1 MLVLTRRT
9 NECIRIGN
17 QISIKVL
24 DVRGTRVRLG
34 IDAPDDVPVHR
45 QEVAEAIA
53 DCCES
58 LDAKQQCGS
67 LGVAVEV

>member
-1 MLVLTRRT
+1 VLVLTRRT

-17 QISIKVL
+17 QISIRVL

-53 DCCES
+53 DCCDGLLANQS
-58 LDAKQQCGS
+58 VGS
-67 LGVAVEV
+67 FDAVEV